1 MPSFLESGDA
11 AVAAGSPMAAHAAA
25 DCLRMGGN
33 AVDAA
38 VSASAVQCVTEP
50 GSCGLGGDL
59 FALVHSDE
67 EGTWALT
74 GSGRAPLRIEEVLE
88 GQVAPRFG
96 ALSPSVPGTPSAW
109 DLMLN
114 RFGSMSI
121 KAVLAP
127 AIRSAVEGFP
137 LYGLIPGMLERTGK
151 QLEPNSALRNLF
163 DGNPSNKGSLFKQKA
178 LGATLRAMAED
189 GIGSFY
195 RGSIAESIVS
205 DSQKEGGVLSLED
218 FYRHKVEFV
227 EPLVAEFGNMR
238 VLTQPPVSM
247 GLVLLM
253 ELMLLEKLQPKS
265 ISSYEPEDI
274 DLLVRCKHAAFSD
287 GLAALETGIPENWLE
302 DTAEEIYSR
311 RIEGSTWSPSGSDTT
326 CVVVSDGHGMV
337 VSIIHSLFNEFG
349 SRQLLP
355 NSGII
360 MNDRLANNLIGID
373 GLRGGDRAIHTLHSY
388 LLVEDGIPRAMGCTP
403 GGRGQVQINFQVICR
418 MIMEGMDVRQAI
430 DEPRWLSGNPRQP
443 YPKDTLYLEDGI
455 HPAMATALESKG
467 HSIHTCNAND
477 VDMFGSCLVTGFD
490 KESSKWYAV
499 ADGRRD
505 AVAIAING
513 GA

>member
-1 MPSFLESGDA
+1 MPSFLEVGDA
-11 AVAAGSPMAAHAAA
+11 AVAAGSPLAARTAA

-38 VSASAVQCVTEP
+38 VSASAIQCVAEP

-59 FALVHSDE
+59 FALVYSE
-67 EGTWALT
+67 EQGTWALN

-114 RFGSMSI
+114 RFGSMSM

-137 LYGLIPGMLERTGK
+137 LYGSLTGMLERVGK
-151 QLEPNSALRNLF
+151 QIEPDSALRNLF
-163 DGNPSNKGSLFKQKA
+163 DGNPSNEGSLFIQKS
-178 LGATLRAMAED
+178 LGATLQAIAED
-189 GIGSFY
+189 GVGAFY
-195 RGSIAESIVS
+195 AGRIAESIVR

-218 FYRHKVEFV
+218 FHRHQVQFV
-227 EPLVAEFGNMR
+227 EPLVAEFGNTR
-238 VLTQPPVSM
+238 VSTQPPVSM

-253 ELMLLEKLQPKS
+253 ELMLFEKLQPNS
-265 ISSYEPEDI
+265 MSSHDPEDI

-287 GLAALETGIPENWLE
+287 GLGALKTGIPENWLE
-302 DTAEEIYSR
+302 DAADDIYSR
-311 RIEGSTWSPSGSDTT
+311 RVEGSTWSPSGSDTT

-355 NSGII
+355 DSGII

-403 GGRGQVQINFQVICR
+403 GGRGQVQFNFQVICR
-418 MIMEGMDVRQAI
+418 MIMEGMDVRQAV
-430 DEPRWLSGNPRQP
+430 DEPRWLSGNPRLP
-443 YPKDTLYLEDGI
+443 HPKDTLYLEDGI
-455 HPAMATALESKG
+455 HLAMATALESKG
-467 HSIHTCNAND
+467 HSIQMCNAND